1 MSSSIISLFFF
12 VSKMD
17 NFHFWIFDIFSEK
30 IGKEKKHELLLDI
43 APGLDI
49 PKELILNFLSKKE

>member
-1 MSSSIISLFFF
+1 
-12 VSKMD
+12 MD